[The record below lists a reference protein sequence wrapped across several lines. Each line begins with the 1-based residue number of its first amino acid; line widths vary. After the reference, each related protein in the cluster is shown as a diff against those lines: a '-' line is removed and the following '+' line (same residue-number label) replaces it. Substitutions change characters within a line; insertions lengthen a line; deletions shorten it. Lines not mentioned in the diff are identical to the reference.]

1 MRRFMLCV
9 ACCVLHVVCCM
20 LHVRVADHPQAA
32 AVAYDPLRRHEDPQ
46 VLNYGTPSLSAQRT
60 HPPCTPPCRCFGP
73 RPTVLPAC
81 YSGTRDVVCCPARAT
96 LHAMQPGDHG
106 DPLVGVLLVS
116 RLGPLRVSRL
126 VGPSSFLAHST
137 PVLCKLQER
146 FVSDSAAAPHALCIP
161 MDALHCAAPVRAG
174 TACR

>member
-1 MRRFMLCV
+1 MRCFMLCV
-9 ACCVLHVVCCM
+9 LHVLCCVLHVACCTCVLQIIRRLQQSLM
-20 LHVRVADHPQAA
+20 IRFGVMKILKYSIMVPPSFPPSAPTHPVLHP
-32 AVAYDPLRRHEDPQ
+32 AVASARGPQ
-46 VLNYGTPSLSAQRT
+46 EIT
-60 HPPCTPPCRCFGP
+60 
-73 RPTVLPAC
+73 AC
-81 YSGTRDVVCCPARAT
+81 YSGARDVVCCPARAT

-126 VGPSSFLAHST
+126 VGPSRLAHST
-137 PVLCKLQER
+137 PVLCELQER